1 MTLTEALQYLE
12 TTSRVSC
19 PQITCEQAREIA
31 EVLRG
36 HQSII
41 DLVVMLEDGVKH
53 GAGCCDEIGRGR
65 RLTQIREHIE
75 HVLSGRQAEQVKN
88 QLDDAW
94 RERDE
99 SRLLADREFTLRQR
113 AEKERDKALVE
124 RDEARA
130 KLREVERERWAE
142 IDCGQPDICA
152 KAPGCQKHWA
162 LRASELAKERDE
174 ARAKLREMEGERNA
188 WFSVYEE
195 AADDRERYAQAAC
208 GFAWDAGREM
218 AALMAEVTKAER
230 DALRAEMEAL
240 RLMPVEA
247 APDFDADDYAK
258 PGKR

>member
-1 MTLTEALQYLE
+1 MKLERALQYLE

-19 PQITCEQAREIA
+19 PQITCDQAREIA
-31 EVLRG
+31 ELMAC
-36 HQSII
+36 I
-41 DLVVMLEDGVKH
+41 
-53 GAGCCDEIGRGR
+53 R
-65 RLTQIREHIE
+65 RDRDWWENDANE
-75 HVLSGRQAEQVKN
+75 AE
-88 QLDDAW
+88 L
-94 RERDE
+94 
-99 SRLLADREFTLRQR
+99 
-113 AEKERDKALVE
+113 
-124 RDEARA
+124 
-130 KLREVERERWAE
+130 ERWAE

-195 AADDRERYAQAAC
+195 AADDRERYAQTAC